1 MKRIYMTIAACAAI
15 FATTLCSGK
24 KNVAEQAA
32 ETPAEVLLGRL
43 TALSDSGLT
52 AFGHHDDTAYGRYW
66 EYQPDSSDVKNVC
79 GDYPA
84 IINWDLGW
92 IETGAEKQLDGVPF
106 DFMRDE
112 IVRHDARG
120 GINSLSWHLL
130 NPVTGGDSWDT
141 SCDSTLTRIFADK
154 ALTDTLTRW
163 IGLTA
168 DFIGNLRDAEG
179 NRIPVMYRP
188 WHEHT
193 GEWFWWG
200 INEGTP
206 EDYKNLWKLTRKVF
220 DEKGIDNVVWV
231 YSPDK
236 SNVNGYDDYMS
247 RYPGD
252 EYVDVMGAD
261 VYYFDEPDSGRIFT
275 ERIDKTLGAAVRAA
289 REHGK
294 IAALS
299 ETGFESLPVDDWY
312 MNTLMPVLEKY
323 PVAFVTVW
331 RNSNTKPNHWY
342 APYSGHPGEADF
354 RAFHD
359 SPCTV
364 FAREMNEIR

>member
-1 MKRIYMTIAACAAI
+1 MTIAACAAI

-106 DFMRDE
+106 DFMREE

-168 DFIGNLRDAEG
+168 DFIGNLRDADG
-179 NRIPVMYRP
+179 NRIPVMYRSLLN
-188 WHEHT
+188 T
-193 GEWFWWG
+193 
-200 INEGTP
+200 
-206 EDYKNLWKLTRKVF
+206 
-220 DEKGIDNVVWV
+220 
-231 YSPDK
+231 
-236 SNVNGYDDYMS
+236 
-247 RYPGD
+247 YPRPRD
-252 EYVDVMGAD
+252 
-261 VYYFDEPDSGRIFT
+261 T
-275 ERIDKTLGAAVRAA
+275 
-289 REHGK
+289 
-294 IAALS
+294 
-299 ETGFESLPVDDWY
+299 
-312 MNTLMPVLEKY
+312 
-323 PVAFVTVW
+323 
-331 RNSNTKPNHWY
+331 
-342 APYSGHPGEADF
+342 
-354 RAFHD
+354 
-359 SPCTV
+359 
-364 FAREMNEIR
+364 